1 MSCFACFKPEK
12 KMLSRRTES
21 REVRVVK
28 KSPSQNEAPP
38 RESVS
43 IKPSPVPSKHKHKSS
58 SETSTSV
65 EPPKGSCSVAKTAKA
80 FTFRELATATK
91 NFRSDCLLGEGGF
104 GRVYKGKLEN
114 GQLVAVK
121 QLDLNGFQGNREF
134 LVEVLM
140 LSLLHHPNLVNLV
153 GYCADGDQR
162 LLVYEYMALGSLA
175 EHLLDVTPEQV
186 PLSWHIRMKIAHG
199 TAKGLEYLHEKAN
212 PPVIYRDLKSP
223 NILLDEE
230 YNPKLSDFGLAKLG
244 PVGGKTHISTRVM
257 GTYGYCAPEYIR
269 TGQLT
274 VKTDVYSFGVFLL
287 ELITGR
293 RAVDSSRPPSEQV
306 LVNWVKPMLKDRKR
320 YSELVDPLLREYS
333 ERDLGQAV
341 GVAAM
346 CLQEEASVRPYMS
359 DAVVALGFLAEVP
372 AGYKAKSG
380 PIPQM
385 KQVDDPSSTS
395 SSKQDKNAYDRQKA
409 VAEAIEWGSLRQKQ
423 KAHSPEKKA
432 LSQGITSSPE
442 ANRL

>member
-1 MSCFACFKPEK
+1 MSCFSCFKPEK
-12 KMLSRRTES
+12 RISSTRIES
-21 REVRVVK
+21 R
-28 KSPSQNEAPP
+28 Q
-38 RESVS
+38 VS
-43 IKPSPVPSKHKHKSS
+43 IVKTVSKRAASFKEPDYGKPSSASLEQKPPSEKIANTEPPNKSS
-58 SETSTSV
+58 
-65 EPPKGSCSVAKTAKA
+65 SVAKTAKA

-104 GRVYKGKLEN
+104 GRVYKGQLEN

-134 LVEVLM
+134 LVEVMM
-140 LSLLHHPNLVNLV
+140 LSLLSHPNLVSLV

-175 EHLLDVTPEQV
+175 DHLLDSTPDQV
-186 PLSWHIRMKIAHG
+186 PLSWNIRMKIAHG

-223 NILLDEE
+223 NILIDEE

-244 PVGGKTHISTRVM
+244 PVEGKTHISTRVM

-293 RAVDSSRPPSEQV
+293 RAVDTARPASDQI
-306 LVNWVKPMLKDRKR
+306 LVNWAKPMLRDRKR
-320 YSELVDPLLREYS
+320 YHELVDPLLRGEYP
-333 ERDLGQAV
+333 ERDLSQAV

-359 DAVVALGFLAEVP
+359 DAVVALGFLAEMP
-372 AGYKAKSG
+372 AGCERKSG
-380 PIPQM
+380 IISQK
-385 KQVDDPSSTS
+385 KQVEDPSSTS
-395 SSKQDKNAYDRQKA
+395 SAKQDKSAYDRQRA

-423 KAHSPEKKA
+423 KAQSQEKKA
-432 LSQGITSSPE
+432 QSQGVTSPPQT
-442 ANRL
+442 NRL

>member
-1 MSCFACFKPEK
+1 MSCFSCFKPEK
-12 KMLSRRTES
+12 KISSKRIES
-21 REVRVVK
+21 RQVTIVK
-28 KSPSQNEAPP
+28 TASQYGAPLKEP
-38 RESVS
+38 EPN
-43 IKPSPVPSKHKHKSS
+43 KPSSASSKQKPS
-58 SETSTSV
+58 SEKTANI
-65 EPPKGSCSVAKTAKA
+65 EPPKGSSAVAKTAKA

-104 GRVYKGKLEN
+104 GRVYKGQLEN

-134 LVEVLM
+134 LVEILM
-140 LSLLHHPNLVNLV
+140 LSLLHHPNLVSLV

-175 EHLLDVTPEQV
+175 DHLLDNTPDQV

-199 TAKGLEYLHEKAN
+199 TARGLEYLHEKAN

-223 NILLDEE
+223 NILIDEE

-244 PVGGKTHISTRVM
+244 PVGEKTHISTRVM

-293 RAVDSSRPPSEQV
+293 RAVETSRSASDQI
-306 LVNWVKPMLKDRKR
+306 LVNWAKPMLRDRKR
-320 YSELVDPLLREYS
+320 CHQLVDPLLRGDYP
-333 ERDLGQAV
+333 EREMSQAV

-372 AGYKAKSG
+372 AGSEGTSG
-380 PIPQM
+380 TLPQK
-385 KQVDDPSSTS
+385 KQIENTSLTS
-395 SSKQDKNAYDRQKA
+395 SAKQDKNTYDRQRA

-423 KAHSPEKKA
+423 KAQ
-432 LSQGITSSPE
+432 SQGIQSPPE

>member
-1 MSCFACFKPEK
+1 MSCFSCFKSEK
-12 KMLSRRTES
+12 KTSSKRTES
-21 REVRVVK
+21 RQVTVVK
-28 KSPSQNEAPP
+28 TDRQYVPPLKEPESNNTSSASPKN
-38 RESVS
+38 
-43 IKPSPVPSKHKHKSS
+43 KSS
-58 SETSTSV
+58 STSPKNKPSSQKAASAELTS
-65 EPPKGSCSVAKTAKA
+65 GSSSVPKTAKA
-80 FTFRELATATK
+80 FSFRELATATK

-104 GRVYKGKLEN
+104 GRVYKGQLEN

-140 LSLLHHPNLVNLV
+140 LSLLHHPNLVSLV

-175 EHLLDVTPEQV
+175 DHLLDNTPDQV
-186 PLSWHIRMKIAHG
+186 PLGWHIRMKIAHG

-223 NILLDEE
+223 NILIDED

-244 PVGGKTHISTRVM
+244 PVEGKTHISTRVM

-293 RAVDSSRPPSEQV
+293 RAVDSSRPPNEQI
-306 LVNWVKPMLKDRKR
+306 LVNWAKPMLRDRKR
-320 YSELVDPLLREYS
+320 CHELVDPLLRGDYPEK
-333 ERDLGQAV
+333 DLGQAL

-372 AGYKAKSG
+372 AGYEKNPSTV
-380 PIPQM
+380 PQK
-385 KQVDDPSSTS
+385 KQVEDPSLS
-395 SSKQDKNAYDRQKA
+395 SSAKQDKSTYDRQKA

-423 KAHSPEKKA
+423 KAK
-432 LSQGITSSPE
+432 SQGIVSEPKG
-442 ANRL
+442 NRL